1 MWIRWRDRER
11 GRKKKT
17 SFVFLRDRVL
27 LFPLGLSVLFLYI
40 SSGVKQEGAAVIHNL
55 IKRCG
60 QKPSFKYNL
69 WTLEAFTDRQ
79 IHTPCFPFT
88 SAPSNTWFGCY
99 CATAVSDKS
108 CFLST
113 LYCEFKKRRKKKKTE
128 KNTLTLFGPTVRDIL
143 WLLSL
148 INKHMANWRQQ
159 SILRGERS
167 FTVRKK
173 SQRTN
178 LGVASLGDLLRWGN
192 RVNFEFVSGVR
203 EECSDAIWTR
213 LWTNVVVGAE
223 CGRAW
228 L

>member
-60 QKPSFKYNL
+60 QKRSFKYNL

-113 LYCEFKKRRKKKKTE
+113 LYCEFKKRRKKKENWEKYPDPLWTDGARHSVVTVSHKQAHGQLKTAI
-128 KNTLTLFGPTVRDIL
+128 NLT
-143 WLLSL
+143 W
-148 INKHMANWRQQ
+148 
-159 SILRGERS
+159 GEEFYS
-167 FTVRKK
+167 EEKK
-173 SQRTN
+173 SKNQPGGCE
-178 LGVASLGDLLRWGN
+178 LGWFIKMRK
-192 RVNFEFVSGVR
+192 
-203 EECSDAIWTR
+203 
-213 LWTNVVVGAE
+213 
-223 CGRAW
+223 
-228 L
+228 